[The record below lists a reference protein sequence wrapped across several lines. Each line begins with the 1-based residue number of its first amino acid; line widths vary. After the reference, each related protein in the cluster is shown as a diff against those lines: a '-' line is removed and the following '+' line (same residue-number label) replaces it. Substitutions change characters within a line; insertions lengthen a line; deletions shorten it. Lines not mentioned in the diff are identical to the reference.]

1 MNERSFAKISMGL
14 ALLLV
19 SLTLGACSASR
30 GTVSDARTF
39 SGSSRECLARAMYF
53 ESNRSSEDGMLAVGS
68 VVMNRVESRQF
79 QNSICGVVGAPRQ
92 FAQGVLSKPMKE
104 GASRERALKVADA
117 ILSGKRH
124 KGVDKKV
131 MYFHTAGLK
140 FPYNN
145 MHYTVVAGGNA
156 FYEKRSRKPTIPVA
170 PIETASPVIMVADA
184 RPATR
189 NVPSF
194 ATASADQPE
203 RSTEARTVVASYA
216 PAQDAAPAPAVAR
229 AQPETQ
235 PAAAVVQ
242 AVVEQEP
249 ARTPVLRTATQPKPV
264 YQPKP
269 VVVASMMPLP
279 PSRSTMAAPPA
290 RAPRN
295 LTELIEATSHVNA
308 GLGPIY

>member
-19 SLTLGACSASR
+19 TLTLGACSASR

-39 SGSSRECLARAMYF
+39 SGTSRECLARAMYF
-53 ESNRSSEDGMLAVGS
+53 ESNRSSEDGMLAVGT
-68 VVMNRVESRQF
+68 VVMNRVESQQF

-117 ILSGKRH
+117 LLSGQRH
-124 KGVDKKV
+124 KGVHKKV

-145 MHYTVVAGGNA
+145 MHYTIVAGGNA
-156 FYEKRSRKPTIPVA
+156 FYEKRGRKPTIPIA

-184 RPATR
+184 RPVSREVSTVA
-189 NVPSF
+189 P
-194 ATASADQPE
+194 ASADRPE
-203 RSTEARTVVASYA
+203 TVSESRSVVASFA
-216 PAQDAAPAPAVAR
+216 PAPQLAAPAPAVAR
-229 AQPETQ
+229 AEPEVQ

-242 AVVEQEP
+242 AAVEP
-249 ARTPVLRTATQPKPV
+249 ARLPMLRTATETKRV

-279 PSRSTMAAPPA
+279 PVRAAVAAPPA

-295 LTELIEATSHVNA
+295 MTELIEATSHVNA

>member
-19 SLTLGACSASR
+19 TLTLGACSASR

-39 SGSSRECLARAMYF
+39 SGTSRECLARAMYF
-53 ESNRSSEDGMLAVGS
+53 ESNRSSEDGMLAVGT

-79 QNSICGVVGAPRQ
+79 QNSVCGVVGAPRQ

-117 ILSGKRH
+117 LLAGKRH

-140 FPYNN
+140 FPYKN

-156 FYEKRSRKPTIPVA
+156 FYEKRGRKPTIPLA

-184 RPATR
+184 RPVSRATP
-189 NVPSF
+189 NIVL
-194 ATASADQPE
+194 ASADQPE
-203 RSTEARTVVASYA
+203 VVSEQRSVVASYA
-216 PAQDAAPAPAVAR
+216 PAQEPATPAPVVAR
-229 AQPETQ
+229 VEPETR
-235 PAAAVVQ
+235 PAAAAVQ
-242 AVVEQEP
+242 DAVAP
-249 ARTPVLRTATQPKPV
+249 ARLPVLRTAMQAKPV

-279 PSRSTMAAPPA
+279 PIRAAVAAPPA

-295 LTELIEATSHVNA
+295 MTELIEATSHVNA

>member
-19 SLTLGACSASR
+19 TLTLGACSASR

-39 SGSSRECLARAMYF
+39 SGTSRECLARAMYF
-53 ESNRSSEDGMLAVGS
+53 ESNRSSEDGMLAVGT
-68 VVMNRVESRQF
+68 VVMNRVESQQF

-117 ILSGKRH
+117 LLAGKRH
-124 KGVDKKV
+124 KGVDRKV

-140 FPYNN
+140 FPYKN

-156 FYEKRSRKPTIPVA
+156 FYEKRGRKPTIPLA

-184 RPATR
+184 RPVSRAAP
-189 NVPSF
+189 NVVL
-194 ATASADQPE
+194 ASADQPE
-203 RSTEARTVVASYA
+203 VAIEQRSVVASYA
-216 PAQDAAPAPAVAR
+216 PTQEPAAAPAVAR
-229 AQPETQ
+229 VEPEAR
-235 PAAAVVQ
+235 PAAAAVQ
-242 AVVEQEP
+242 EAVEP
-249 ARTPVLRTATQPKPV
+249 AKLPILRTATQAKPV

-279 PSRSTMAAPPA
+279 PIRAAAVAPPA

-295 LTELIEATSHVNA
+295 MTELIEATSHVNA